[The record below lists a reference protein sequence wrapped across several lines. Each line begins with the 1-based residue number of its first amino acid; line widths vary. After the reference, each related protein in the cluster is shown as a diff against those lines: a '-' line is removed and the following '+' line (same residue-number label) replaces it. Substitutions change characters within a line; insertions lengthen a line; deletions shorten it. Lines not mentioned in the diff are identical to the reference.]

1 MSVSLSIPFN
11 SLLSSSFSLHP
22 LLQSRLD
29 FPSFTAGNLYRNEA
43 KTRLC
48 PTHDDRIRP
57 TLWSTCRRTWHRTQA
72 GVSLLN
78 NIIAEILPVPKV
90 RYWVFKMWKGK
101 TWILHQMFSYWNLCK
116 FVIVEKHVM
125 LTTTARLDR
134 LGDWCSIPG
143 NDCFCW

>member
-11 SLLSSSFSLHP
+11 NLLSSSFSLHP
-22 LLQSRLD
+22 LHHSRLD

-78 NIIAEILPVPKV
+78 SIIAEILPVPKV
-90 RYWVFKMWKGK
+90 RCRVFKMWKEK
-101 TWILHQMFSYWNLCK
+101 TGIYIKYSCTELYVNFYLLKNTYVTHDSS
-116 FVIVEKHVM
+116 V
-125 LTTTARLDR
+125 R
-134 LGDWCSIPG
+134 
-143 NDCFCW
+143 